1 MARLMDTKRWKVM
14 LAVDDYG
21 SFTRAGE
28 ILRYTQSG
36 ITQMMK
42 TLEKEV
48 GFPLFVKDSHGM
60 RLTQE
65 AKALLPSVRAL
76 LSADEVVCQ
85 EIASL
90 KGAQVGTIRIGT
102 YLSCSIHWIP
112 KILREFHRDHPDIH
126 FKVIE
131 GDEGE
136 LADWIQE
143 RRVDIGFISR
153 QEGQHYQFLPVMED
167 ELFAVL
173 PADHPFADRDHI
185 PLEEFEGTPFVTT
198 AYAPGS
204 DIHRVLKQ
212 YHLKPDI
219 RYVSINEFSVLSM
232 VEQGLGV
239 TLLPGLLLRGRSG
252 DFVCRSV
259 TPQLYRQ
266 LGLAFVSFED
276 LSPAARAFL
285 EYAKDFLLDD

>member
-1 MARLMDTKRWKVM
+1 MDTKRWKVM

-28 ILRYTQSG
+28 VLGYTQSG

-42 TLEKEV
+42 SLEREV

-60 RLTQE
+60 RLTRE
-65 AKALLPSVRAL
+65 AQALLPHVRSL
-76 LSADEVVCQ
+76 LAADEVVRQ

-90 KGAQVGTIRIGT
+90 KGAQVGTICIGT

-112 KILREFHRDHPDIH
+112 KILRAFHRDHPDIH

-153 QEGQHYQFLPVMED
+153 QEEQRYQFLPVMED

-173 PADHPFADRDHI
+173 PAEHPLAVRSEI
-185 PLEEFEGTPFVTT
+185 PLELFEDIPFVTT

-212 YHLKPDI
+212 YNLKPDI

-232 VEQGLGV
+232 VEHGLGI
-239 TLLPGLLLRGRSG
+239 TLLPGLLLRGQTG
-252 DFVCRSV
+252 DFVCRSLK
-259 TPQLYRQ
+259 PRLYRQ
-266 LGLAFVSFED
+266 LGLAYASSQD
-276 LSPAARAFL
+276 LSPAARIFL

>member
-1 MARLMDTKRWKVM
+1 MDTKRWKVM

-28 ILRYTQSG
+28 VLGYTQSG

-42 TLEKEV
+42 SLEREV

-60 RLTQE
+60 RLTRE
-65 AKALLPSVRAL
+65 AQALLPHVRSL
-76 LSADEVVCQ
+76 LAADEVVRQ

-90 KGAQVGTIRIGT
+90 KGAQVGTICIGT

-112 KILREFHRDHPDIH
+112 KILQAFHRDYPDIH

-153 QEGQHYQFLPVMED
+153 QEEQRYQFLPVMER
-167 ELFAVL
+167 
-173 PADHPFADRDHI
+173 FADV
-185 PLEEFEGTPFVTT
+185 PFVTT

-212 YHLKPDI
+212 YNLKPDI

-232 VEQGLGV
+232 VEHGLGI
-239 TLLPGLLLRGRSG
+239 TLLPGLLLRGRTG
-252 DFVCRSV
+252 NFVCRSLK
-259 TPQLYRQ
+259 PRLYRQ
-266 LGLAFVSFED
+266 LGLAYASSQD
-276 LSPAARAFL
+276 LSPAARIFL

>member
-1 MARLMDTKRWKVM
+1 MDTKRWKVM

-28 ILRYTQSG
+28 VLGYTQSG

-42 TLEKEV
+42 SLEREV

-60 RLTQE
+60 RLTRE
-65 AKALLPSVRAL
+65 AQALLPHVRSL
-76 LSADEVVCQ
+76 LAADEVVRQ

-90 KGAQVGTIRIGT
+90 KGAQVGTICHRHLLKLFHSLDPQDPPGA
-102 YLSCSIHWIP
+102 
-112 KILREFHRDHPDIH
+112 FHRDHPDIH

-153 QEGQHYQFLPVMED
+153 QEEQRYQFLPVMED

-173 PADHPFADRDHI
+173 PAEHPFAVRDEI
-185 PLEEFEGTPFVTT
+185 PLELFEDIPFVTT
-198 AYAPGS
+198 AVCTRQRHSPGS
-204 DIHRVLKQ
+204 EAIQSETGYPVRLHQ
-212 YHLKPDI
+212 
-219 RYVSINEFSVLSM
+219 
-232 VEQGLGV
+232 
-239 TLLPGLLLRGRSG
+239 
-252 DFVCRSV
+252 
-259 TPQLYRQ
+259 
-266 LGLAFVSFED
+266 
-276 LSPAARAFL
+276 
-285 EYAKDFLLDD
+285 

>member
-1 MARLMDTKRWKVM
+1 MDTKRWKVM

-28 ILRYTQSG
+28 VLGYTQSG

-42 TLEKEV
+42 SLEREV

-60 RLTQE
+60 RLTRE
-65 AKALLPSVRAL
+65 AQALLPHVRSL
-76 LSADEVVCQ
+76 LAADEVVRQ

-90 KGAQVGTIRIGT
+90 KGAQVGTICIGT

-112 KILREFHRDHPDIH
+112 KILQAFHRDYPDIH

-136 LADWIQE
+136 LGDWIQE

-153 QEGQHYQFLPVMED
+153 QEEQRYQFLPVMED

-173 PADHPFADRDHI
+173 PAEHPSQSATRSRWNF
-185 PLEEFEGTPFVTT
+185 
-198 AYAPGS
+198 
-204 DIHRVLKQ
+204 LKTF
-212 YHLKPDI
+212 P
-219 RYVSINEFSVLSM
+219 
-232 VEQGLGV
+232 
-239 TLLPGLLLRGRSG
+239 
-252 DFVCRSV
+252 
-259 TPQLYRQ
+259 
-266 LGLAFVSFED
+266 
-276 LSPAARAFL
+276 LSPPPMLPAAISTG
-285 EYAKDFLLDD
+285 Y